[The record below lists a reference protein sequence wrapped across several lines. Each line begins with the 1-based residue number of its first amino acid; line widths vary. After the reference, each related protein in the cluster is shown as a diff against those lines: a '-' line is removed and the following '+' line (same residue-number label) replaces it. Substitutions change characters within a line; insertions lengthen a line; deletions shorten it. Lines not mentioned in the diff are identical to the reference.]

1 MQEPSWLV
9 RRAVEFIKEYKEV
22 QQHLAVQ
29 LTATRGA
36 TWSPPPENC
45 FKLNFDVAIFND
57 INAFDFG
64 TVICNE
70 LGEVMAAM
78 TVKGPP
84 VSDSEK
90 AEVLAC
96 RKGLEFALD
105 SGFVELIMK
114 GDNATIMQTI
124 ACS

>member
-1 MQEPSWLV
+1 M
-9 RRAVEFIKEYKEV
+9 
-22 QQHLAVQ
+22 AVQ
-29 LTATRGA
+29 STTTRGT

-64 TVICNE
+64 IVICNE
-70 LGEVMAAM
+70 LGEVMATM

-84 VSDSEK
+84 VSNSEE
-90 AEVLAC
+90 AEVLAR

-105 SGFVELIMK
+105 LGFVELIMK

>member
-1 MQEPSWLV
+1 MAQ
-9 RRAVEFIKEYKEV
+9 
-22 QQHLAVQ
+22 LAFQSIV
-29 LTATRGA
+29 ARGA
-36 TWSPPPENC
+36 TWSPPSENC
-45 FKLNFDVAIFND
+45 FQLNFDAAIFND
-57 INAFDFG
+57 INASIFG
-64 TVICNE
+64 AIICNK
-70 LGEVMAAM
+70 LGEVMVAM
-78 TVKGPP
+78 TAKGPP
-84 VSDSEK
+84 ISDNEE